1 MSSGV
6 IFAGVGASL
15 YSVFG
20 ACISPGFAV
29 SSVSGFRISGLGFGG
44 SGISSPQASGLSSTG
59 SSGTGSTGSERELM
73 YSVETHHLTFP
84 VPPAS
89 VCAASTSTS
98 TQICSS
104 GVPLFLS
111 LSTVACPAHTIFSW
125 APSLSLVI
133 TFPWSSL
140 SRSWEPLCWVF
151 TQNITSLN
159 RCISSPVISAIFL
172 CSWAAFCRR
181 WSAKLWTVAS
191 LSR

>member
-1 MSSGV
+1 MLLRRSFHVLKNHFFSGAGVSFPNWTLPGFSIPSVLVFFGFSGAGDGAGIDDSLGVSISPGFAVSSGV

-111 LSTVACPAHTIFSW
+111 LSTVACPAHTIFS
-125 APSLSLVI
+125 
-133 TFPWSSL
+133 
-140 SRSWEPLCWVF
+140 
-151 TQNITSLN
+151 
-159 RCISSPVISAIFL
+159 
-172 CSWAAFCRR
+172 
-181 WSAKLWTVAS
+181 
-191 LSR
+191 